1 VQQNQKEVPQREEIK
16 EEEDNLNIFY
26 NHVITLAAQK
36 LPVKTKF
43 IIARDVEALN

>member
-26 NHVITLAAQK
+26 NHVITEKNKIQENAK
-36 LPVKTKF
+36 GPYERSFT
-43 IIARDVEALN
+43 